1 MQAFHE
7 RNHTNGCFLDL
18 SFAQVVDMDDGAV
31 TLEFAVDELG
41 ERRDGIRRHL
51 EIQGPGY
58 RVGTLGKLRGVLALS
73 EGVVD
78 ESQRIRDMTSDGV

>member
-7 RNHTNGCFLDL
+7 RNRTNGCFLDL

-41 ERRDGIRRHL
+41 ERRDGIGRHL

-58 RVGTLGKLRGVLALS
+58 RVGAFGKLRCGLALS
-73 EGVVD
+73 EGMVD
-78 ESQRIRDMTSDGV
+78 EGERIGDMASDSV